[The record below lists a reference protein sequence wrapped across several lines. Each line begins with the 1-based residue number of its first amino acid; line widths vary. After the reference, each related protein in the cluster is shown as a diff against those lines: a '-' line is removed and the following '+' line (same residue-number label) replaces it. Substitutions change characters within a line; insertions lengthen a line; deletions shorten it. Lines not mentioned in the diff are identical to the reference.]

1 MNRRIAMRRHTPLQI
16 IFVLSALLFLSPVFA
31 HAKFIIEFADGHRMT
46 VANYEEN
53 GDAIRVH
60 TSLGSF
66 AFQKKDIVKIT
77 DLDGGKKARKTVA
90 TAKASAAPDPA
101 PAKEHLELSP
111 VERSTKAL
119 PSPTRDSSPLKDVA
133 SQVEDGLFRMRYVFA
148 LVAGVKA
155 LKIFFAASAR

>member
-1 MNRRIAMRRHTPLQI
+1 MRHHTPLRI
-16 IFVLSALLFLSPVFA
+16 IFVLSALLFLLPVSA

-53 GDAIRVH
+53 GDTVKVN

-77 DLDGGKKARKTVA
+77 DLDAGKKAKKPVA
-90 TAKASAAPDPA
+90 AAKAPTTPTPSSG
-101 PAKEHLELSP
+101 KEHVEPPPIERSSKTPLSP
-111 VERSTKAL
+111 SRE
-119 PSPTRDSSPLKDVA
+119 PSPLEDVA

>member
-1 MNRRIAMRRHTPLQI
+1 MRRPSPLQI
-16 IFVLSALLFLSPVFA
+16 LFVLSALLFLLPVSA

-53 GDAIRVH
+53 GDTVRVH

-77 DLDGGKKARKTVA
+77 DLDGGKKAKKPVA
-90 TAKASAAPDPA
+90 TAKASATPEP
-101 PAKEHLELSP
+101 PP
-111 VERSTKAL
+111 VERSTKAP
-119 PSPTRDSSPLKDVA
+119 PSPTRHSSPLEDVA

-148 LVAGVKA
+148 LMAGVKA

>member
-1 MNRRIAMRRHTPLQI
+1 MRHHIPLRITV
-16 IFVLSALLFLSPVFA
+16 VLSALLFLLPVAA
-31 HAKFIIEFADGHRMT
+31 HAKFIIEFADGHHMT

-53 GDAIRVH
+53 GDTVKVH

-66 AFQKKDIVKIT
+66 AFQKNDIVKIT
-77 DLDGGKKARKTVA
+77 DLDPGKKTKKPTA
-90 TAKASAAPDPA
+90 TAKATMPQAPT
-101 PAKEHLELSP
+101 PAKEHTEASP
-111 VERSTKAL
+111 IERPAKTT
-119 PSPTRDSSPLKDVA
+119 PRPTREDSPLEDVA

>member
-1 MNRRIAMRRHTPLQI
+1 MRHPSPLRI
-16 IFVLSALLFLSPVFA
+16 IFVLSALLFLLPVSA

-53 GDAIRVH
+53 GDTVRVH

-77 DLDGGKKARKTVA
+77 DLDGGKKAKKPVA
-90 TAKASAAPDPA
+90 TAKASATPNPA
-101 PAKEHLELSP
+101 PVKERLEPPP
-111 VERSTKAL
+111 VERSTKVP
-119 PSPTRDSSPLKDVA
+119 PSPTRHSSPLEDVA

>member
-1 MNRRIAMRRHTPLQI
+1 MRHHLPLRI
-16 IFVLSALLFLSPVFA
+16 IFVLSALLFLLPVPA
-31 HAKFIIEFADGHRMT
+31 HAKFIIEFADGHRIT
-46 VANYEEN
+46 VANYEES
-53 GDAIRVH
+53 GDTVRVN

-77 DLDGGKKARKTVA
+77 DLDAGKKVKKPVA
-90 TAKASAAPDPA
+90 TAKSPVP
-101 PAKEHLELSP
+101 PTPPSGKEHVEPPP
-111 VERSTKAL
+111 VERSSKAPL
-119 PSPTRDSSPLKDVA
+119 NPSRDPSPLEDVA